1 MDICLHL
8 LQIQEISNTIDMK
21 DNYIPRVIKYIK
33 HIILPKFP
41 EVIDFSVENKYNF
54 PVIFLEFNFVLDGT
68 DEELENEIE
77 DSIHDMFRY
86 LSIEKI
92 TYGLNFRTQ

>member
-1 MDICLHL
+1 
-8 LQIQEISNTIDMK
+8 MK
-21 DNYIPRVIKYIK
+21 ENYIPRVKKYVK

-41 EVIDFSVENKYNF
+41 EIVGFDVEGKEMVGFDVKVKHNN
-54 PVIFLEFNFVLDGT
+54 VVSFLEFTFVLDGT
-68 DEELENEIE
+68 DEELENKIE

-92 TYGLNFRTQ
+92 TYGLTFRTQ